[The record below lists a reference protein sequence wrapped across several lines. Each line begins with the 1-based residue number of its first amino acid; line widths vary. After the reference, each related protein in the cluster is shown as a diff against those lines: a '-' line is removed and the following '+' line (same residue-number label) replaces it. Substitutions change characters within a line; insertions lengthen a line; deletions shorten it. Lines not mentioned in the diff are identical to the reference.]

1 VPYRKEGAVPTT
13 TITNYQREGLYEL
26 IRNHLGSIGDVW
38 TALEETEDFE
48 TAERLGIE
56 FGEDFRLLQDLGW
69 HPNDSRQTVAL
80 TMPTDDLAELLKR
93 LQDEAERVLTESRT
107 ERESAALD
115 AEVDARFQVGYEACE
130 KLLADLDPREGE
142 QA

>member
-1 VPYRKEGAVPTT
+1 MPTT
-13 TITNYQREGLYEL
+13 TITNHQRKGLYEL

-38 TALEETEDFE
+38 TALEEAEDFE

-56 FGEDFRLLQDLGW
+56 FGEDFWLLQDLGW

-80 TMPTDDLAELLKR
+80 TMPADDLAELLKR

-107 ERESAALD
+107 ERESAEAD
-115 AEVDARFQVGYEACE
+115 AEVNARFRVGYEACE

-142 QA
+142 RT